1 MEIVLK
7 RIAKKE
13 LIHRQTL
20 SVGRAEFRGHGSG
33 LPHLAASTQRH
44 GSGSRQRR
52 KYLDHD
58 NLEKDYLVIANKRKV
73 CHSA

>member
-20 SVGRAEFRGHGSG
+20 SVGRAEFRGAWWWTPASDCINSSTSWKR
-33 LPHLAASTQRH
+33 LATEAKV
-44 GSGSRQRR
+44 SGSR
-52 KYLDHD
+52 
-58 NLEKDYLVIANKRKV
+58 
-73 CHSA
+73 